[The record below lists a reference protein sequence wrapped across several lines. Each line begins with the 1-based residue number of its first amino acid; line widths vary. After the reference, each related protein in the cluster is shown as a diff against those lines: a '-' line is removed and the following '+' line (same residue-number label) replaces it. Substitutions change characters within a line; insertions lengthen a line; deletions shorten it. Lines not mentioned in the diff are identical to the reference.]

1 MEVLLL
7 FILLLKLFEVFGQ
20 TLSQSP
26 DREAKNRIWPCMK
39 LCGPHT
45 LVNNAYTLPSR
56 VQTLCLRIDS
66 LIRLKNWSTSSW
78 VCPTMRKFILT

>member
-1 MEVLLL
+1 MEALLL
-7 FILLLKLFEVFGQ
+7 LILLLKLFEVFGQ

-45 LVNNAYTLPSR
+45 LVNNAYTLPS
-56 VQTLCLRIDS
+56 
-66 LIRLKNWSTSSW
+66 
-78 VCPTMRKFILT
+78 